1 MKVELK
7 AFRDAM
13 DRLSRRFEPGAPL
26 ERLQPLWEAID
37 TFAYTPGQ
45 VTRTGSH
52 VRDGLD
58 YKRMMILVVVALLPC
73 FAMALFN
80 TGLQA
85 SLAVQAGATPLADWQ
100 NRLYQALGGAYDP
113 ASLLGCA
120 GLGALYFVPV
130 YAVAMASGLT
140 IELVFAIARKHEVS
154 EGFFVTGAL
163 IPLILPPTI
172 PLWQVA
178 LGTVVGLVFSKE
190 VFGGTGMNFLN
201 PALVC
206 RAVLFFAYPADISG
220 DAPWIAADFLGV
232 DGFSGA
238 TWLAQ
243 AATTPGALEGASW
256 WRAFVGLVPGSM
268 GETSALGCLLGAV
281 VLIGTGVGSWRTMAG
296 VAVGTALLAA
306 FLNQLGSETN
316 PMFAV
321 PFWWHMVL
329 GGWAL
334 GTVYMATD
342 PVSSSYTEGGR
353 WFYGIGIG
361 AMCILIRC
369 VNPAYPEGMM
379 LAILFMNMFAPLI
392 DHFAIRRNVARRL
405 ERSGA

>member
-1 MKVELK
+1 MGRLR
-7 AFRDAM
+7 AAM
-13 DRLSRRFEPGAPL
+13 DRVAPLFESGGRL
-26 ERLQPLWEAID
+26 ERLHPLWEAID
-37 TFAYTPGQ
+37 TLAYTPGL

-58 YKRMMILVVVALLPC
+58 YKRMMTLVVIALLPC
-73 FAMALFN
+73 FAMAMYN

-85 SLAVQAGATPLADWQ
+85 SLAIEAGASARADWQ
-100 NRLYQALGGAYDP
+100 DGLFQALGGAYDP
-113 ASLLGCA
+113 RSVLGCT
-120 GLGALYFVPV
+120 LFGALYFLPV
-130 YAVAMASGLT
+130 YAVTMIVGLSVEV
-140 IELVFAIARKHEVS
+140 IFAVARRHEVS

-163 IPLILPPTI
+163 IPLTLPPTN

-178 LGTVVGLVFSKE
+178 LATAVGLVFAKE

-201 PALVC
+201 PALVV
-206 RAVLFFAYPADISG
+206 RAILFFGYPADISG

-238 TWLAQ
+238 TLLAR
-243 AATTPGALEGASW
+243 AAAEPGALETASW
-256 WRAFVGLVPGSM
+256 WDAFLGFVPGSM
-268 GETSALGCLLGAV
+268 GETSTLACGLGAAF
-281 VLIGTGVGSWRTMAG
+281 LILTGVASWRTMAG
-296 VAVGTALLAA
+296 VVVGTIGISLLLNAVGSDA
-306 FLNQLGSETN
+306 N
-316 PMFAV
+316 PMFGV
-321 PFWWHMVL
+321 PFWWHMVA

-353 WFYGIGIG
+353 WLYGAGIGG
-361 AMCILIRC
+361 LCVLIRC

-392 DHFAIRRNVARRL
+392 DHYAIRRNVARRL
-405 ERSGA
+405 ARSGA

>member
-1 MKVELK
+1 VK
-7 AFRDAM
+7 ALRERM
-13 DRLSRRFEPGAPL
+13 DRLSSHFEAGGRL
-26 ERLQPLWEAID
+26 ERLGPVWEALD
-37 TFAYTPGQ
+37 TLAYTPGE
-45 VTRTGSH
+45 VTRTASH

-58 YKRMMILVVVALLPC
+58 YKRLMTIVVIALLPC
-73 FAMALFN
+73 FAMAFFN
-80 TGLQA
+80 TGYQA
-85 SLAVQAGATPLADWQ
+85 SLALQAGATPLADWQ
-100 NRLYQALGGAYDP
+100 NALYQRLGGSYDP
-113 ASLLGCA
+113 GSMLWCA
-120 GLGALYFVPV
+120 LLGALYFLPV
-130 YAVAMASGLT
+130 YAVAMAAGLG
-140 IELVFAIARKHEVS
+140 IELLFAVVRKHEVS

-206 RAVLFFAYPADISG
+206 RAILFFAYPAEISG
-220 DAPWIAADFLGV
+220 EAPWIAADFVGV

-238 TWLAQ
+238 THLAR
-243 AATTPGALEGASW
+243 AAATPGALDGASFW
-256 WRAFVGLVPGSM
+256 HAFLGLVPGSM
-268 GETSALGCLLGAV
+268 GETSALACLLGAV
-281 VLIGTGVGSWRTMAG
+281 VLVVTGIGSWRIMGG
-296 VAVGTALLAA
+296 VVIGTVLLSVL
-306 FLNQLGSETN
+306 LNQAGSETN
-316 PMFAV
+316 PMFGV

-342 PVSSSYTEGGR
+342 PVSSSYTDGGR
-353 WFYGIGIG
+353 WLYGIGIG
-361 AMCILIRC
+361 ALCVLIRC

-405 ERSGA
+405 ARSGA

>member
-1 MKVELK
+1 
-7 AFRDAM
+7 M
-13 DRLSRRFEPGAPL
+13 DRLAARFGPGGRL
-26 ERLQPLWEAID
+26 ERLHPLWEAID

-45 VTRTGSH
+45 VTRTASH

-58 YKRMMILVVVALLPC
+58 YKRMMTLVVIALLPC
-73 FAMALFN
+73 FAMALYN

-85 SLAVQAGATPLADWQ
+85 SLALQSGAAPLADWQ
-100 NRLYQALGGAYDP
+100 NRLYQALGGDYDP
-113 ASLLGCA
+113 ASLLGCSA
-120 GLGALYFVPV
+120 LGALYFVPV
-130 YAVAMASGLT
+130 YAVAMLSGLT
-140 IELVFAIARKHEVS
+140 IEVVFAIARRHEVS

-163 IPLILPPTI
+163 IPLILPPAI

-220 DAPWIAADFLGV
+220 DAPWIAADFAGV

-243 AATTPGALEGASW
+243 AAAMPGALEGASW
-256 WRAFVGLVPGSM
+256 WSAFAGFTPGSM
-268 GETSALGCLLGAV
+268 GETSALACALGAV
-281 VLIGTGVGSWRTMAG
+281 LLVGSGVGSWRIMAG
-296 VAVGTALLAA
+296 VALGTVLLASL
-306 FLNQLGSETN
+306 LNHVGSDTN
-316 PMFAV
+316 AMFGV

-342 PVSSSYTEGGR
+342 PVSSSYTDGGR
-353 WFYGIGIG
+353 WLYGIGIG
-361 AMCILIRC
+361 ALCVLIRC

-379 LAILFMNMFAPLI
+379 LAILFMNMVAPLI

-405 ERSGA
+405 ARSGA

>member
-1 MKVELK
+1 
-7 AFRDAM
+7 M
-13 DRLSRRFEPGAPL
+13 DRLAPLFGRGGRL
-26 ERLQPLWEAID
+26 ERLLPLWEAID
-37 TFAYTPGQ
+37 TLVYTPGQ

-58 YKRMMILVVVALLPC
+58 YKRMMMIVVIGLLPC
-73 FAMALFN
+73 FAMAVYN

-85 SLAVQAGATPLADWQ
+85 SLAIQAGASPLGDWQ
-100 NRLYQALGGAYDP
+100 NQVYRGLGGSYDP
-113 ASLLGCA
+113 ASGLWCSA
-120 GLGALYFVPV
+120 LGALYFLPV
-130 YAVAMASGLT
+130 YAVAMLSGLT
-140 IELVFAIARKHEVS
+140 IEVVFSVVRRQEVS

-163 IPLILPPTI
+163 IPLILPATI

-190 VFGGTGMNFLN
+190 VFGGTGMNFMN

-206 RAVLFFAYPADISG
+206 RAILFFAYPADISG
-220 DAPWIAADFLGV
+220 DAPWIAADFLHL

-238 TWLAQ
+238 TLLAQ
-243 AATTPGALEGASW
+243 AAATPAALESASW
-256 WRAFVGLVPGSM
+256 WSAFLGFVPGSM
-268 GETSALGCLLGAV
+268 GETSTLACMLGAGL
-281 VLIGTGVGSWRTMAG
+281 LILTGVGSWRTMAG
-296 VAVGTALLAA
+296 VVIGTAAISALL
-306 FLNQLGSETN
+306 NWVGSGTN
-316 PMFAV
+316 PMFEV

-342 PVSSSYTEGGR
+342 PVSSTYTDGGR
-353 WFYGIGIG
+353 WLYGFGIG
-361 AMCILIRC
+361 ALCVLIRC

-392 DHFAIRRNVARRL
+392 DHYAIRRNIARRL
-405 ERSGA
+405 ARSGA

>member
-1 MKVELK
+1 MSRV
-7 AFRDAM
+7 RDALA
-13 DRLSRRFEPGAPL
+13 RIATHFEPGGRL
-26 ERLQPLWEAID
+26 ERLYPAWEAFD
-37 TFAYTPGQ
+37 TFLYTPGQ

-58 YKRMMILVVVALLPC
+58 YKRMMTIVVLALVPC
-73 FAMALFN
+73 FLVAFYN

-85 SLAVQAGATPLADWQ
+85 SLAIQAGAAPLADWQ
-100 NRLYQALGGAYDP
+100 NRLFQALGGAYDP
-113 ASLLGCA
+113 GSLAGCA
-120 GLGALYFVPV
+120 LLGALYVLPV
-130 YAVAMASGLT
+130 YAVAMAAGIA
-140 IELVFAIARKHEVS
+140 IELLFAVVRRHEVS

-178 LGTVVGLVFSKE
+178 LATVVGLVFSKE
-190 VFGGTGMNFLN
+190 VFGGTGMNFMN
-201 PALVC
+201 PALVV
-206 RAVLFFAYPADISG
+206 RAILFFGYPADISG

-232 DGFSGA
+232 DGFTGA

-243 AATTPGALEGASW
+243 AAATPGALAGASW
-256 WRAFVGLVPGSM
+256 WDAFLGLVPGSM
-268 GETSALGCLLGAV
+268 GETSALACALGAV
-281 VLIGTGVGSWRTMAG
+281 VLIGTGVGSWRVMAG
-296 VAVGTALLAA
+296 VVLGTVLLSALLNAA
-306 FLNQLGSETN
+306 GSETN
-316 PMFAV
+316 PMFGV

-353 WFYGIGIG
+353 WLYGIGIG
-361 AMCILIRC
+361 ALCVLIRC

-392 DHFAIRRNVARRL
+392 DHYAIRRNVARRL
-405 ERSGA
+405 ARSRA